1 MPVVPEVVKVPLF
14 RRLPP
19 KVMLSFAVLAHIPPA
34 FTSTSP
40 VKDLFPLVLVKLMV
54 PEIVV
59 DPSILRLKP
68 PTLKTEYAAM
78 LRFTQEPVVFSVTVR
93 DPSIKTLSALPGTL
107 APEGPPE
114 VADHIEVEFQ
124 LPLATQ

>member
-1 MPVVPEVVKVPLF
+1 
-14 RRLPP
+14 
-19 KVMLSFAVLAHIPPA
+19 MLSFAVLAHIPPA

-40 VKDLFPLVLVKLMV
+40 VKVLVPLVLVILIV
-54 PEIVV
+54 PDIVV
-59 DPSILRLKP
+59 DPSTVRLKP
-68 PTLKTEYAAM
+68 PILNTEDAAM
-78 LRFTQEPVVFSVTVR
+78 LRFIQEPLVLRVTVR
-93 DPSIKTLSALPGTL
+93 DPSIKTLSELPGTL